1 MNWLLNGKLPSLW
14 VYARLLLL
22 LGVLSII
29 AGVGNAV
36 SLTWMILGESKGGID
51 MPKAYSLNAVF
62 AALSFSTAAAMFLV
76 GSAVVRFL
84 AAKEDRERAQ
94 AVVNPALPMG

>member
-22 LGVLSII
+22 LGVLSIL
-29 AGVGNAV
+29 AGIGGAAIQ
-36 SLTWMILGESKGGID
+36 TWTMLSGKQGGID
-51 MPKAYSLNAVF
+51 VPKAYSLNAVF
-62 AALSFSTAAAMFLV
+62 MALSFSTAAAIFLV

-94 AVVNPALPMG
+94 AVVNPAQPMG